1 MRYKDDELNKQLIDI
16 SKSINNYLT
25 DRDQYAPLLD
35 DIENW
40 LKTQFERLRVQKLK
54 DSKAIIRHGKNG
66 NLRDDAIFIFD
77 SSLKIIHYSGPK
89 NYFTGYSFNQDASL
103 TLFDFID
110 EAGHE
115 KLLNMIGVAKR
126 EQKDISGEVHVK
138 TGTGILNECI
148 FSIDMSA
155 GNIQSDRYVAR
166 MKLPENVEYQLSE
179 YQSIIFDNLPG
190 MDIYLFDRDYR
201 YIVAAGKEKEK
212 FQLTNSDLIG
222 KTMFEIY
229 DKKTQRSFFPFYNK
243 AINGESTEGEVRYR
257 GDVYYMVATPVKD
270 YENNT
275 VAGILISQNVTND
288 KLLEEQLKKGKDE
301 AQKADKAKSIF
312 IANMSHEI
320 RTPLSAIIGFSEQL
334 EKTELSPKQAR
345 YLSLIKKASDQLLYL
360 VTEVVFLFKIGMGK
374 VYLEKTPFSPHELIG
389 ELNDLFLHQAA
400 EKNLHFRVEKNK
412 DIPKVLIGDQFRLR
426 QILMN
431 LLVNAMKYTDNGTV
445 KLTCRVKKEYKK
457 KVKLVF
463 KVSDTGVGISN
474 SDLPKIFNVFEQGE
488 KLTVGIRSGAGLG
501 LGICHQLVG
510 LLGGEITVK
519 SKLSMGTTFTV
530 ILPFEKATENI
541 LIQEKKQF
549 NIEDECLAG
558 KKILMADDDEQN
570 LLLADMILKSWKTD
584 HILVK
589 NGEDALHE
597 LQTKKFDIVLLDIH
611 MPIINGVEVI
621 RTIRSDKGGPNSLI
635 PALAVTANALKSDIH
650 RYLKAG
656 FDDYLIK
663 PFREAEL
670 YNKLCNILESEP
682 LEEVMVK
689 GQNKTD
695 QEAADD
701 FNTSELLNSANGDQT
716 FFNMMINNFINSSNE
731 LKDLFEVNLLCGNW
745 EEIGE
750 KAHKAIPS
758 FKYYGLTGIASRLG
772 SIEDLALRQQK
783 YQDLPVVVKETIS
796 RINIVIKQA
805 ASLKKA

>member
-1 MRYKDDELNKQLIDI
+1 MLYKDNELNRQLIDI
-16 SKSINNYLT
+16 SKLINNYLT
-25 DRDQYAPLLD
+25 DRDHYAPLLD
-35 DIENW
+35 DVENW

-66 NLRDDAIFIFD
+66 SLRDDAIFIFD
-77 SSLKIIHYSGPK
+77 SSMKIIHYSGPK
-89 NYFTGYSFNQDASL
+89 NYFTGSSFNQDVSL

-110 EAGHE
+110 EAEHG
-115 KLLNMIGVAKR
+115 KLIDMISMAKQD
-126 EQKDISGEVHVK
+126 QKNASVEVHVK
-138 TGTGILNECI
+138 TGTGMLNKCIL
-148 FSIDMSA
+148 SIDMAA
-155 GNIQSDRYVAR
+155 GNIQCDRYVAC

-190 MDIYLFDRDYR
+190 MDVYLFDRDYR

-229 DKKTQRSFFPFYNK
+229 DKKSQRSFFPFYNK
-243 AINGESTEGEVRYR
+243 AINGESTEGEIRYR

-288 KLLEEQLKKGKDE
+288 KLLEEQLKRGKDE
-301 AQKADKAKSIF
+301 AQRADKAKSIF
-312 IANMSHEI
+312 IANISHEI
-320 RTPLSAIIGFSEQL
+320 RTPLSAIMGFSEQL

-345 YLSLIKKASDQLLYL
+345 YLSLIKKASDHLLYL
-360 VTEVVFLFKIGMGK
+360 VTEIVFLFKIGMGK
-374 VYLEKTPFSPHELIG
+374 VYLEKRPFSPYELIG
-389 ELNDLFLHQAA
+389 ELNDQFLSQAA
-400 EKNLHFRVEKNK
+400 EKKLQFLVEESK

-431 LLVNAMKYTDNGTV
+431 LLVNAIKYTDNGTV

-474 SDLPKIFNVFEQGE
+474 DDLPKIFNVFEQGE
-488 KLTVGIRSGAGLG
+488 KLTINIRSGAGLG
-501 LGICHQLVG
+501 LGICHRLVE

-519 SKLSMGTTFTV
+519 SKLNMGTTFTV
-530 ILPFEKATENI
+530 VLPFEKATEDI
-541 LIQEKKQF
+541 LVQGKKQF
-549 NIEDECLAG
+549 NIADEYLAG
-558 KKILMADDDEQN
+558 KKILMADDDEHN
-570 LLLADMILKSWKTD
+570 LLLAGMILKSWKTD
-584 HILVK
+584 HVLVK

-597 LQTKKFDIVLLDIH
+597 LRTKKFDLVLLDIH
-611 MPIINGVEVI
+611 MPMMDGVEVI
-621 RTIRSDKGGPNSLI
+621 RAVRSERAGLNSKIL
-635 PALAVTANALKSDIH
+635 ALAVTANALKSDIH
-650 RYLKAG
+650 KYLKAG

-670 YNKLCNILESEP
+670 YNKLCNVLGFEP
-682 LEEVMVK
+682 LEEVMK
-689 GQNKTD
+689 EGQDNAGE
-695 QEAADD
+695 EATDD
-701 FNTSELLNSANGDQT
+701 FNTSELLNTANGDME
-716 FFNMMINNFINSSNE
+716 FFNTMINNFINNSNV
-731 LKDLFEVNLLCGNW
+731 LKDVFEINLRSGNW

-758 FKYYGLTGIASRLG
+758 FKYFGLTGIASRLG
-772 SIEDLALRQQK
+772 SIEDLALRQKK
-783 YQDLPVVVKETIS
+783 YQDLPVVVTETIS
-796 RINIVIKQA
+796 RINMVMNQA
-805 ASLKKA
+805 ALLKKA